1 MEELKMITR
10 WDPIRELADL
20 QKTVNSIFEETAAAA
35 PSAQSFVPPV
45 DVYEDQNAIVLKL
58 EVPGVKAED
67 LDIRLENNKLTVKG
81 ERKLEA
87 EKKAENF
94 LRVERRYGTFARS
107 FTLPNTIN
115 GESVTAN
122 YTDGVL
128 ELVLAKRPE
137 AQPKQI
143 KVNTGATVETSKQI
157 EAEPQPV
164 SQ

>member
-1 MEELKMITR
+1 
-10 WDPIRELADL
+10 
-20 QKTVNSIFEETAAAA
+20 
-35 PSAQSFVPPV
+35 V

-81 ERKLEA
+81 ERKLDA

-94 LRVERRYGTFARS
+94 LRVERRYGTFVRS

-115 GESVTAN
+115 GDSVTAN

-143 KVNTGATVETSKQI
+143 KVNTGTSSTTSKQI
-157 EAEPQPV
+157 EADAQPV
-164 SQ
+164 GGQ